1 MSLAAITWT
10 PANEAVSLL
19 APLIDPSVGYLDNLL
34 VRCDPTNCHYQGG
47 PRYRLGR
54 FSVDSGG
61 RADLGSFT
69 VLTLLR
75 LPNPP
80 EWKAFANDA
89 AIAPAPRGQ
98 LEVIMDGGPASW
110 NRSSHRPLNLLPG

>member
-61 RADLGSFT
+61 QPVWRWLESDQPSGPWQLYC
-69 VLTLLR
+69 VD
-75 LPNPP
+75 
-80 EWKAFANDA
+80 AFALA
-89 AIAPAPRGQ
+89 ESP
-98 LEVIMDGGPASW
+98 
-110 NRSSHRPLNLLPG
+110 